1 MGNVKASIREE
12 YSEGPDYIDEVAV
25 ALADAYIKLVSVSF
39 KHGPD
44 EHRTVSREVGELA
57 ARYERAK
64 LVREMVAETGE
75 TLQGMRRTLAVEV
88 AEADLCL
95 RSLSCVAPGYEDQI
109 DAVNKTRDRY
119 EVVVKAI
126 ADGYR

>member
-12 YSEGPDYIDEVAV
+12 YSAGPDYIDEAAV
-25 ALADAYIKLVSVSF
+25 ALADAYLKLVSVSF
-39 KHGPD
+39 KNGAD
-44 EHRTVSREVGELA
+44 EHRAVTREVGELA

-95 RSLSCVAPGYEDQI
+95 RAMSCVGSGYEDQI
-109 DAVNKTRDRY
+109 DAVNRTRDRY
-119 EVVVKAI
+119 ELVVKAI